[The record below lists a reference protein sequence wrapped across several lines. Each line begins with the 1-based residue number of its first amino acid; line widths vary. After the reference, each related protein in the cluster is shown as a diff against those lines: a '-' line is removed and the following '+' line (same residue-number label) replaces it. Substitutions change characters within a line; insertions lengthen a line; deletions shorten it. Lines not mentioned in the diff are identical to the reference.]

1 MVGHVLKLLAK
12 SVLIPLGLTV
22 AASETDAAI
31 HKKCMGLACRSL
43 DLATGTTLIIST
55 EKMNDIMKIIKSLEE
70 STLLIKTLAKQLKK
84 KQKNKKAGF

>member
-1 MVGHVLKLLAK
+1 
-12 SVLIPLGLTV
+12 
-22 AASETDAAI
+22 
-31 HKKCMGLACRSL
+31 MGLACRSL

>member
-1 MVGHVLKLLAK
+1 
-12 SVLIPLGLTV
+12 
-22 AASETDAAI
+22 
-31 HKKCMGLACRSL
+31 MGLACRSL
-43 DLATGTTLIIST
+43 DLATRTTLTIST